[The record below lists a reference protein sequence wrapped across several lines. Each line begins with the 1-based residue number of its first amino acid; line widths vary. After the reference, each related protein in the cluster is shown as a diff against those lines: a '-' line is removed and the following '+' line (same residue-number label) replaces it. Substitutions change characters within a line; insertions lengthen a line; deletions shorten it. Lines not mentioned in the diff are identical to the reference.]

1 MRIPPG
7 VEAKDRQ
14 VWLLHKVL
22 YGLKQASREWYLKL
36 KGQLEELGFK
46 RSDADHGVFTKI
58 IDGKLFVIAIYV
70 DDFLLFLSN
79 ISHIRTVKEDLKRHF
94 EMKDLGEAKWILQM
108 KIERTDMND
117 GMRKLTI
124 SQEQYI
130 ETILEQHGRA
140 DCKPAKTLMAANL
153 QLPTLTE
160 AEINITEYQRCIGSL
175 MYLMICTCPDIA
187 YSVGV
192 LSHHVACP
200 GRTHMQ
206 AVKHV
211 FQYLHGT
218 SHYGL
223 EFQANNSN
231 YISPIAYVD
240 SDWGGDHMDRK
251 SISGFAVLLDGGAIS
266 WGSKKQTSVSLSTV
280 EAEFI
285 ATLTAVKEILWH
297 QSLFSSL
304 DMTLTSPTLLLIN
317 NQGALDLIKSGQI
330 NDRTKHIDIKFRH
343 VCDQEDQGTISSRHV
358 ATQEQIADI
367 MTKPLGAEK
376 FSFFREMI
384 GVRA

>member
-1 MRIPPG
+1 MDVKSTFLNRDLKNEIFIRILLG
-7 VEAKDRQ
+7 VETKKEQ
-14 VWLLHKVL
+14 MWLLHKAL

-36 KGQLEELGFK
+36 KEQLEELGFK

-70 DDFLLFLSN
+70 DNFLLFSCN
-79 ISHIRTVKEDLKRHF
+79 ISHIRTVKEDLKRRF

-108 KIERTDMND
+108 KIERTDMDD

-130 ETILEQHGRA
+130 ETILEQHGMA

-160 AEINITEYQRCIGSL
+160 AKIDITEYQRCIGSL
-175 MYLMICTCPDIA
+175 MYLIICTRPDIA

-192 LSHHVACP
+192 LSRHVTCP

-206 AVKHV
+206 AVKRV

-231 YISPIAYVD
+231 DASPIVYVD
-240 SDWGGDHMDRK
+240 SDWGGDRMDRK
-251 SISGFAVLLDGGAIS
+251 SISGFAILLDGGAIS
-266 WGSKKQTSVSLSTV
+266 
-280 EAEFI
+280 
-285 ATLTAVKEILWH
+285 
-297 QSLFSSL
+297 
-304 DMTLTSPTLLLIN
+304 
-317 NQGALDLIKSGQI
+317 
-330 NDRTKHIDIKFRH
+330 
-343 VCDQEDQGTISSRHV
+343 
-358 ATQEQIADI
+358 
-367 MTKPLGAEK
+367 
-376 FSFFREMI
+376 
-384 GVRA
+384 